1 MQKILDIT
9 PEGITQASG
18 LIKPEFLNTPL
29 HRNISLAA
37 TPSLSI
43 TLKDETASP
52 ICCFKGRGTDYFAHT
67 YAATSP
73 VVVCASAGNF
83 GQGLAMAMHRRGGKA
98 IVFAAKNASPL
109 KITRMKE
116 LGGEV
121 ILSGHDFDEAND
133 AARMYAN
140 EKGLP
145 FVEDAAF
152 AEIAEGAGTLAK
164 EMTESEAE
172 FDAIYIPVGGGALI
186 NGVGTWL
193 KQARPDVKVIGVC
206 AEGAPSLAISWK
218 ERKVVETATVNT
230 FADGIAIR
238 TPALPTIQHMMKVV
252 DDFVLVSDAEILN
265 AMRVTHCTTGIRP
278 EPSGAA
284 GVAAIIKDAEIRGIK
299 HPASLICGAN
309 VPDDKMTDWFGAVL

>member
-9 PEGITQASG
+9 LEGIIQASG

-29 HRNISLAA
+29 HRNLSFDA
-37 TPSLSI
+37 TPSLNL

-52 ICCFKGRGTDYFAHT
+52 ICCFKGRGTDYFANT
-67 YAATSP
+67 FAAKSP

-98 IVFAAKNASPL
+98 IIFAATNASPL

-121 ILSGHDFDEAND
+121 ILDGHDFDEAND
-133 AARMYAN
+133 AARTYAK

-164 EMTESEAE
+164 EMTDAGAE

-193 KQARPDVKVIGVC
+193 KHARPDVKVIGVC
-206 AEGAPSLAISWK
+206 AEGAPSLAVSWQ
-218 ERKVVETATVNT
+218 ERKVVETETVNT

-238 TPALPTIQHMMKVV
+238 TPAMPTIQHMMKVV
-252 DDFVLVSDAEILN
+252 DDFVLVSDAQILD
-265 AMRVTHCTTGIRP
+265 AMRMTHHATGIRP

-284 GVAAIIKDAEIRGIK
+284 GVAAIIKDAEIRDFK
-299 HPASLICGAN
+299 RPASLICGSN
-309 VPDDKMTDWFGAVL
+309 VPEDKMTDWFGTVQ